1 MKRSIKLRNLLSG
14 WGEREKE
21 RERQI
26 TNIKRETG
34 AITTDPCD
42 VDRIIKEY
50 YAQLYAHKFD
60 NPDKTDQ
67 LLERNNLLKL
77 TQEEIDN
84 LNRPLSMKEIKSI
97 IKQEASGPDGSL
109 MSFIKYLRKKFCQFS
124 IISSRRQKQR
134 ESFLT
139 HSMRP
144 ALSYYQNLTKT
155 LQEKTT
161 TNQYFSNIDAK
172 IPNKIRANLI
182 EQCMRRII
190 HHNQVGFIPGMQ
202 GWFHILKII

>member
-1 MKRSIKLRNLLSG
+1 MG
-14 WGEREKE
+14 GE

-50 YAQLYAHKFD
+50 YAQLYAYKFD

-109 MSFIKYLRKKFCQFS
+109 MSFIKYLRKKFYQFYLS
-124 IISSRRQKQR
+124 SSRIKQKWIH
-134 ESFLT
+134 LPT
-139 HSMRP
+139 HSMGP
-144 ALSYYQNLTKT
+144 TLPSY
-155 LQEKTT
+155 
-161 TNQYFSNIDAK
+161 
-172 IPNKIRANLI
+172 
-182 EQCMRRII
+182 
-190 HHNQVGFIPGMQ
+190 
-202 GWFHILKII
+202 